1 MVFTRDKQA
10 IPSLKDL
17 TAPKHRQQKV
27 KGKTGEEGEM
37 IAAPATT
44 PGPRQLGMKPE
55 QEVRAPDSPSTFP
68 SVIHGPFMPTE
79 LITKCGN
86 YILPP

>member
-37 IAAPATT
+37 IAAPRRHPRAQTT
-44 PGPRQLGMKPE
+44 RDEARTRSQG
-55 QEVRAPDSPSTFP
+55 S
-68 SVIHGPFMPTE
+68 
-79 LITKCGN
+79 
-86 YILPP
+86 

>member
-1 MVFTRDKQA
+1 M

-37 IAAPATT
+37 IVPPTLAT

-55 QEVRAPDSPSTFP
+55 QEVRTPDSPSIFP
-68 SVIHGPFMPTE
+68 SVIHSLFMPTE
-79 LITKCGN
+79 LITKRGN
-86 YILPP
+86 YTFFLPKFSII